1 MNALLDAVA
10 FNADGL
16 VSAIAVDDGDGA
28 VLMQA
33 WMNREAL
40 CETLRRGEM
49 VYYSRSR
56 KRLWHKGE
64 ESGHTQQV
72 VSLWLDCDGDSILA
86 RVRQQGGIACH
97 TGRQS
102 CFYRQWEN
110 GAWREKAPVLKAAE
124 DIYG

>member
-1 MNALLDAVA
+1 MNALLDAVR

-16 VSAIAVDDGDGA
+16 VSAIAIDDHDGT

-40 CETLRRGEM
+40 RETVKRGEI

-64 ESGHTQQV
+64 ESGHVQQV
-72 VSLWLDCDGDSILA
+72 VSLWLDCDGDCLLA
-86 RVRQQGGIACH
+86 RVRQHGGIACH

-102 CFYRQWEN
+102 CFYRQWQD
-110 GAWREKAPVLKAAE
+110 GAWQEKTPILKDAK